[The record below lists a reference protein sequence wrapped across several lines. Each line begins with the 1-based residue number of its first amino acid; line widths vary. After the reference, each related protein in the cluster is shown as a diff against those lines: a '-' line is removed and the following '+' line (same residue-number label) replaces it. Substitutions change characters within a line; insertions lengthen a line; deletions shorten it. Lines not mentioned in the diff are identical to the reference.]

1 MSHYLIQQL
10 AAKDNVEVRT
20 RTRIVRVEGE
30 LQLDAIVVENR
41 DTGAVTTEPAH
52 AVFVLIGADAETAWL
67 PREVIC
73 DEKGYVCTG
82 RDVMDLVAT
91 KAQPVAA
98 GARPVTCSRPAC
110 PASLPRATCATAR

>member
-1 MSHYLIQQL
+1 MTLLVRGRSLADSMSHYLIQQL
-10 AAKDNVEVRT
+10 AAKDNVDVRT

-30 LQLDAIVVENR
+30 LRLEAIVVENR
-41 DTGAVTTEPAH
+41 DTGALTTEPAF

-82 RDVMDLVAT
+82 AT
-91 KAQPVAA
+91 
-98 GARPVTCSRPAC
+98 
-110 PASLPRATCATAR
+110 